1 MPVRSEIA
9 AAEVLAWLSD
19 CIHGG
24 LCFVCQGLLI
34 FENSQFAELVE
45 SASPSRKGRSMRYE
59 NACSMM
65 PLRGTNAISGHGRA
79 WTTDWRPMT
88 GGLSTM
94 RAGSTWSRIEVSAA
108 C

>member
-45 SASPSRKGRSMRYE
+45 GVSPG
-59 NACSMM
+59 
-65 PLRGTNAISGHGRA
+65 
-79 WTTDWRPMT
+79 
-88 GGLSTM
+88 
-94 RAGSTWSRIEVSAA
+94 
-108 C
+108 